1 MNTKLTFENI
11 PLMNHPVHLTSVDRL
26 ALKILVEI
34 LKSQLATQ
42 LPIYNECKAD
52 FREYPPESLPLHLTS
67 MDRLAFFNLN
77 TCNTLQH
84 TATHCNALQHTAT
97 HCNTLILTSMDR
109 LAFLNLNT
117 NKIRML
123 DPYINTLYRLKT
135 FYMDQVEILKS

>member
-11 PLMNHPVHLTSVDRL
+11 PLMNHPVHLTSVDWL

-67 MDRLAFFNLN
+67 MDRLAF
-77 TCNTLQH
+77 
-84 TATHCNALQHTAT
+84 
-97 HCNTLILTSMDR
+97 
-109 LAFLNLNT
+109 LNLNT